1 MARGQWAAGRAQP
14 GRQRAARTEHGSRR
28 RRRLKRAPAPHRRGV
43 SGALRAP
50 AGGAERAAGAGVA
63 ARCRRRAV
71 GAVTANPRLSAR
83 LGRAAA
89 PRPAGRDRLRPLPL
103 VWLTEIAATV
113 RGSVAAP

>member
-1 MARGQWAAGRAQP
+1 MGGGAGPARE
-14 GRQRAARTEHGSRR
+14 AARSAHRA
-28 RRRLKRAPAPHRRGV
+28 RLAPPSPPQARACAAPPRGERRAP
-43 SGALRAP
+43 RAG
-50 AGGAERAAGAGVA
+50 GGAERAAGAGVA

-89 PRPAGRDRLRPLPL
+89 PRPAGRDQLRPLPL